1 MNYKSLEHSIRSVV
15 LEGREKI
22 KAVARPED
30 NRKELENVPRENTKD
45 QSAYTRMQEI
55 KKKIIDEEYLPEL
68 TLEEIEELHFMI
80 SNLLDE
86 KKKVKG
92 KIPSEEPEGKMGT
105 KVDTSPEVST
115 PVDEASEEEN
125 IAKVNS
131 IAKELKDMATKKEK
145 PKLPHVNDGVPD
157 MFKVNEEGPK
167 MWNPL
172 SREAQ
177 AKKETITGKIKQK
190 LINKYSNN
198 PFEKEPSEKSRITN
212 PLSREAQAKKE
223 TIIGKIKQKLINK
236 YSNNPFAKE
245 PSKKSRI
252 TNPLARNEEVE
263 IEFSEEE
270 LAHFNSVLEARG
282 RPKKDESNPNT
293 GSGRDPRQH
302 IQVIAGQA
310 AGGRNIEFTHN
321 NGDKSTIS
329 PSMGR
334 KIVGH
339 LEKLKPVERQS
350 AVNKMHDSAKGLD
363 I

>member
-1 MNYKSLEHSIRSVV
+1 MTYKSLEHSIRSVM

-30 NRKELENVPRENTKD
+30 NRKELENVPRKNTKD

-55 KKKIIDEEYLPEL
+55 KTKIIDEEYLPEL

-115 PVDEASEEEN
+115 PVAEASEEEN

-145 PKLPHVNDGVPD
+145 PKLPHVNDGAPD
-157 MFKVNEEGPK
+157 MFKVNEEGV
-167 MWNPL
+167 L
-172 SREAQ
+172 
-177 AKKETITGKIKQK
+177 GD
-190 LINKYSNN
+190 
-198 PFEKEPSEKSRITN
+198 N

-223 TIIGKIKQKLINK
+223 TIIGKIKQKL
-236 YSNNPFAKE
+236 SNNPFEKE
-245 PSKKSRI
+245 PSKKPRS

-339 LEKLKPVERQS
+339 LEKLKPAERQS

>member
-1 MNYKSLEHSIRSVV
+1 MTYKSLEHSIRSVM

-30 NRKELENVPRENTKD
+30 NRKELENVPRKNTKD

-55 KKKIIDEEYLPEL
+55 KTKIIDEEYLPEL

-115 PVDEASEEEN
+115 PVAEASEEEN

-145 PKLPHVNDGVPD
+145 PKLPNVNDGAPD
-157 MFKVNEEGPK
+157 MFKVSEEGETPSTAPSDTTPK
-167 MWNPL
+167 NVTTPKSKKPETRAQKWLKNLKNPNSEEDIPL
-172 SREAQ
+172 SWSE
-177 AKKETITGKIKQK
+177 
-190 LINKYSNN
+190 
-198 PFEKEPSEKSRITN
+198 EKVK
-212 PLSREAQAKKE
+212 
-223 TIIGKIKQKLINK
+223 
-236 YSNNPFAKE
+236 
-245 PSKKSRI
+245 
-252 TNPLARNEEVE
+252 
-263 IEFSEEE
+263 FSEEE

-339 LEKLKPVERQS
+339 LEKLKPAERQS

>member
-1 MNYKSLEHSIRSVV
+1 MTYKSLEHSIRSVV

-55 KKKIIDEEYLPEL
+55 KTKIIDEEYLPEL
-68 TLEEIEELHFMI
+68 TLEEIEELHFII

-115 PVDEASEEEN
+115 PVAEASEEEN

-157 MFKVNEEGPK
+157 MFKVNEEGETPNTPPSDTTPK
-167 MWNPL
+167 NVTTPKSKKPETRSQKWLRNLKNPNSEEDTPL
-172 SREAQ
+172 SW
-177 AKKETITGKIKQK
+177 
-190 LINKYSNN
+190 
-198 PFEKEPSEKSRITN
+198 SE
-212 PLSREAQAKKE
+212 E
-223 TIIGKIKQKLINK
+223 
-236 YSNNPFAKE
+236 KE
-245 PSKKSRI
+245 PSKKPRS

-339 LEKLKPVERQS
+339 LEKLKPAERQS

>member
-55 KKKIIDEEYLPEL
+55 KTKIIGEEYLPEL

-115 PVDEASEEEN
+115 PVVEASEEEN

-177 AKKETITGKIKQK
+177 AKKETIT
-190 LINKYSNN
+190 
-198 PFEKEPSEKSRITN
+198 
-212 PLSREAQAKKE
+212 
-223 TIIGKIKQKLINK
+223 GKIKQKLINK